1 MYSLCTL
8 IILLKHIFT
17 FIFYLFT
24 FTLWHTSLY
33 LCHFVH
39 QFTKSV
45 HQLILDFQKTHQKN
59 LCKIDISLSLR
70 GFSFLLKLKEGET
83 RRLSPACRLRKFL
96 QNDHKFNICYFL
108 CPVNISQHFFFI
120 IYGQKTYIHGQN
132 QHTLILI
139 AIIITKESMSKA
151 TFAIKLFFC
160 YSLFN

>member
-8 IILLKHIFT
+8 ITLLKHIFT

-45 HQLILDFQKTHQKN
+45 HQLILAFQKTHQKN

-83 RRLSPACRLRKFL
+83 RKLSPACRLRKFL

-108 CPVNISQHFFFI
+108 CPVNISQHFFI
-120 IYGQKTYIHGQN
+120 IYGQKTCFHGQN
-132 QHTLILI
+132 QHTLIVI
-139 AIIITKESMSKA
+139 AIMITDESMLKA
-151 TFAIKLFFC
+151 GVVINLFFR
-160 YSLFN
+160 YPYK